1 MVEMLRGALEE
12 YKHVYVLSFE
22 NMRAAR
28 FKDVRMDWRESRIYL
43 GKNTVAQVALGR
55 SAEDEFKDNLRHIS
69 KRLQGDV
76 GLLMTNRP
84 KAEVL
89 KYFNSFE
96 SPEYAKAGAVPMETV
111 TLKAGEILPFQVSML
126 DQLRGLGL
134 VVEVDDGKVVLRNN
148 FVAAKKNV
156 EITPEQAKLL
166 VHLQKPLIKFK
177 IYLECHWSDG
187 SFEEL
192 R

>member
-1 MVEMLRGALEE
+1 MLRNALDE
-12 YKHVYVLSFE
+12 YEHVYVLSFE

-55 SAEDEFKDNLRHIS
+55 TSEEEYKDNLRHIS
-69 KRLQGDV
+69 KKLEGDV

-96 SPEYAKAGAVPMETV
+96 SPEYAKAGALPLETV
-111 TLKAGEILPFQVSML
+111 NLKAGEILPFQVSML

-134 VVEVDDGKVVLRNN
+134 VVEVDDGKIVLRND

-156 EITPEQAKLL
+156 ELTPEQAKLL

-177 IYLECHWSDG
+177 IHLVSHWSNG
-187 SFEEL
+187 SYEEL